1 MNNAQDRKINLD
13 TKQLDQTLISELDS
27 YIASLDDK
35 VGNLIHVLHRG
46 QSLFGYLPEN
56 LQLYIARTLDLPA
69 AKVNGVVSFYSY
81 FTQEPRGE
89 HTISVCMGTACFVKG
104 ADKILNKL
112 KADLKVETGKM
123 TDDGHFSLIDI
134 RCVGACGLAPV
145 VLVDDKVYG
154 HVNVDNIGEIINKYR
169 EENHDGN

>member
-13 TKQLDQTLISELDS
+13 TKQLDQTLINELDT

-35 VGNLIHVLHRG
+35 VGNLIHVLHKG

-56 LQLYIARTLDLPA
+56 LQLYIARALDLPA
-69 AKVNGVVSFYSY
+69 AKVNGVVSFYSF
-81 FTQEPRGE
+81 FTEEPRGK

-104 ADKILNKL
+104 ADKILGKL

-123 TDDGHFSLIDI
+123 TEDGNFTLIDI

-154 HVNVDNIGEIINKYR
+154 HVTVDNISEIINKYR
-169 EENHDGN
+169 EENRDGN

>member
-13 TKQLDQTLISELDS
+13 TKQLDQTLINELDT

-35 VGNLIHVLHRG
+35 VGNLIHVLHKG

-81 FTQEPRGE
+81 FTQEPRGK

-104 ADKILNKL
+104 SDKIRNKL
-112 KADLKVETGKM
+112 KADLKIETGKM
-123 TDDGHFSLIDI
+123 TDDGQFSLIDI

-154 HVNVDNIGEIINKYR
+154 HVTVDNIGEIINKYR